1 VRTVDD
7 VRRFGPDSDDDA
19 EARRAQQQAERRAE
33 WRRFV
38 REHHPDNGG
47 DPAVFDHGVRLY
59 RAGRRPFAAIDG
71 RAADLAAQ
79 HLTTH
84 RTPRGLGHV
93 TRWARRR
100 WEGWTRPPRVQ

>member
-7 VRRFGPDSDDDA
+7 LRPSDADA
-19 EARRAQQQAERRAE
+19 EARRAQQLAERRAE

-47 DPAVFDHGVRLY
+47 DPAVFDDGVRLY
-59 RAGRRPFAAIDG
+59 RAGRRPFAAVDG
-71 RAADLAAQ
+71 SAELTSQ
-79 HLTTH
+79 NLTTH
-84 RTPRGLGHV
+84 RSPRGLGHV

-100 WEGWTRPPRVQ
+100 WDGWTRPPRVE